1 MEPINNLYIETAV
14 NFYNKSD
21 RHKID
26 GTIMFNVKNQRYIF
40 GWDNHYY
47 GSEWIDILKYRN
59 NFYNRTIS
67 AEITEEDFEIT
78 VENIKQLGKMI
89 LADYEM
95 AYKTIANDKNLQNL
109 LRAAMNK
116 FNHFEFK
123 TEEDIDVDTI

>member
-89 LADYEM
+89 LADY
-95 AYKTIANDKNLQNL
+95 
-109 LRAAMNK
+109 
-116 FNHFEFK
+116 
-123 TEEDIDVDTI
+123 